1 VAAADALWVPAGY
14 LVGTFPSALLVARA
28 RHASGLLAASGRDA
42 GETDPHILMAAH
54 LGMGWSALAAT
65 VDVLK
70 GFGLMLLARHVG
82 HLPDAWLALT
92 GFAVVLGHTY
102 PFYARQMAGRGL
114 AAMAGVYLVLLP
126 VQMVVAGLLI
136 VLGSLARNT
145 GLSTTLAV
153 AAVPFLAAI
162 QSQPEAFVLMSVGI
176 FALLMVRRLE
186 GVAAVVRAGTPPGRA
201 ILYRCVFDASSMPAR
216 PSRSLSEEPRG

>member
-1 VAAADALWVPAGY
+1 MAVADALWVPAGY

-70 GFGLMLLARHVG
+70 ALGIMLLARHVG
-82 HLPDAWLALT
+82 HIPDAWLALT

-102 PFYARQMAGRGL
+102 PFYAREMAGRGL

-136 VLGSLARNT
+136 VLGGLARNT
-145 GLSTTLAV
+145 GLSTTVAV

-162 QSQPEAFVLMSVGI
+162 QGQPEAFVLMSVGV

-186 GVAAVVRAGTPPGRA
+186 GVGAVVRAGTPAGRA
-201 ILYRCVFDASSMPAR
+201 VLYRCVFDASSIP
-216 PSRSLSEEPRG
+216 PGTSRSLGEEPRG